1 MIAKHVAIKS
11 LKKADFAALVKYII
25 DEQNKNER
33 VGDVTVANCES
44 DRPDAAIIEV
54 LNTQAQN
61 TRATSDKTY
70 HLIISFRPGVQ
81 PDAAALKAIEARVCD
96 GLGYGEHQR
105 VSAVHHDTDNLHIHI
120 AINKIHPTRYTM
132 HVPYYDHTTL
142 GQLCEKLEREF
153 GLEQDNHQ
161 ARKGGAEN
169 RAADMEHHAGVESL
183 LGWIKR
189 ECIEEI
195 AGAQSWTE
203 LHRVMRSNGLDIHER
218 GNGLVIT
225 AGDGTTVKASSIG
238 RIYSRASL
246 VARFGPFEPSPERQA
261 GERPARTYEKKPM
274 HSVNKA
280 PGSTGIDTE
289 ALYARYKNEQQSAGV
304 SRTVLWA
311 RARDRKKRL
320 IEAAKR
326 SGRFKRAAIRLIEA
340 PRLGKKIL
348 YAATS
353 ATLTGEIEKINQ
365 QYFKDRQEVNDK
377 CRRLAWADWLRARAA
392 EGEPEALAVL
402 RTRGADQGPKGNSL
416 TGKGS
421 RKPVRRDPG
430 QDSVTKKG
438 TIIYCVGATAVR
450 DNGTKLE
457 ISRGA
462 DQNGLQA
469 ALRMAM
475 ARYGERI
482 SVNGTTAFK
491 EQIVQAAAAAKLPV
505 TFDDGVL
512 EQRRQEL
519 LQSRS
524 QPLPQPRGEQM
535 GQQTKESTHEPSRRT
550 RHERSAAGSA
560 VRSGPTSAATR
571 AARDGPAGAIVV
583 HGAAGTRGARK
594 PDIGRIGRNPP
605 PESQHRLRRLSELGV
620 VRIASGTEV
629 LLPGH
634 VPGHVEQQGAAADN
648 GMRRAVP
655 RAGRVSGPLAAADKA
670 IIESEQKITIL
681 TDITKYARYDGFKG
695 AAVFAGIRNVEG
707 RVLALIKQ
715 GEEIKA
721 LPVDE
726 ATARRLRRLAI
737 GAPVTV
743 TAIGAIKTKGRSR

>member
-1 MIAKHVAIKS
+1 MK
-11 LKKADFAALVKYII
+11 
-25 DEQNKNER
+25 
-33 VGDVTVANCES
+33 
-44 DRPDAAIIEV
+44 
-54 LNTQAQN
+54 
-61 TRATSDKTY
+61 
-70 HLIISFRPGVQ
+70 
-81 PDAAALKAIEARVCD
+81 
-96 GLGYGEHQR
+96 
-105 VSAVHHDTDNLHIHI
+105 
-120 AINKIHPTRYTM
+120 
-132 HVPYYDHTTL
+132 
-142 GQLCEKLEREF
+142 
-153 GLEQDNHQ
+153 
-161 ARKGGAEN
+161 AEN
-169 RAADMEHHAGVESL
+169 RAADMERQAGVESL
-183 LGWIKR
+183 LGWIQR

-238 RIYSRASL
+238 RNYSRASL
-246 VARFGPFEPSPERQA
+246 VARFGPIEPSPERQA
-261 GERPARTYEKKPM
+261 GERAVRSYEKKPM
-274 HSVNKA
+274 RPINKA
-280 PGSTGIDTE
+280 RGNNGIDTA

-304 SRTVLWA
+304 SRTTLWA

-353 ATLTGEIEKINQ
+353 ATLIGEIEKINQ
-365 QYFKDRQEVNDK
+365 QYVKDRQEVNDK
-377 CRRLAWADWLRARAA
+377 CRRLAWADWLRARAT
-392 EGEPEALAVL
+392 EGDREALAVL
-402 RTRGADQGPKGNSL
+402 RTRGADQGPKGNTL
-416 TGKGS
+416 TGKDS

-430 QDSVTKKG
+430 QDSVTKKC

-462 DQNGLQA
+462 DQNGLQS
-469 ALRMAM
+469 ALCMAM

-482 SVNGTTAFK
+482 SVNGTTAFR

-505 TFDDGVL
+505 IFYDAVL

-519 LQSRS
+519 LQSRG
-524 QPLPQPRGEQM
+524 QPLLQPRG
-535 GQQTKESTHEPSRRT
+535 QQLRQQATPKESTHVQS

-560 VRSGPTSAATR
+560 VRRGTTSAGATGAAQDGR
-571 AARDGPAGAIVV
+571 AVAIVG
-583 HGAAGTRGARK
+583 HGAARARGTGK

-605 PESQHRLRRLSELGV
+605 PESQHRLRSLSELGV

-648 GMRRAVP
+648 GLRRAFP
-655 RAGRVSGPLAAADKA
+655 GTGVSGPLAAVGKA
-670 IIESEQKITIL
+670 IIEPEQKIAIL
-681 TDITKYARYDGFKG
+681 NDIPKYARYDGFKG
-695 AAVFAGIRNVEG
+695 AAFFASIRNADG
-707 RVLALIKQ
+707 QVLALLKQ

-721 LPVDE
+721 LPVDD
-726 ATARRLRRLAI
+726 ATARRLKRLAV
-737 GAPVTV
+737 GDPVTV
-743 TAIGAIKTKGRSR
+743 TANGALKTKGRSR